1 MRESNKSFW
10 LKMTENF
17 NHISLS
23 NKSNSKKDKP
33 VTSKLVKFS
42 ISLSPPSILSK
53 LSKEELKKSK
63 FHGEFNRSTQKLLF
77 TNSGCSYTQALA
89 ESVKDIL
96 KLREKF
102 LKLSDKKIENIK
114 NTINGSNKPK
124 PHINMIMKMLQ
135 T

>member
-33 VTSKLVKFS
+33 VTSKLVNFS
-42 ISLSPPSILSK
+42 ILLSPPSILSK
-53 LSKEELKKSK
+53 LSKEKLKKSK
-63 FHGEFNRSTQKLLF
+63 FHRELNRSTQKLLF

-89 ESVKDIL
+89 ESVRQED
-96 KLREKF
+96 
-102 LKLSDKKIENIK
+102 
-114 NTINGSNKPK
+114 
-124 PHINMIMKMLQ
+124 
-135 T
+135 